1 MNMEKCKQ
9 YGPLVLRLMLG
20 VAFVIAALDK
30 ILGME
35 MAKGMFTGLF
45 GAQLG
50 APLLYLTIVVELA
63 GGLML
68 VFGWHTME
76 AAALLAVVMVV
87 AFISTF
93 KLGAAPNAIAMLRE
107 VMVMNT
113 SGMSNTAVNWAYFA
127 GLLALVFNGCE
138 QCEAK
143 MGKKR
148 R

>member
-1 MNMEKCKQ
+1 MDMEKCKQ

-20 VAFVIAALDK
+20 VAFVVAALDK

-35 MAKGMFTGLF
+35 MMKGMFQGLF
-45 GAQLG
+45 GATLG
-50 APLLYLTIVVELA
+50 APLLYLVIVAELA

-68 VFGWHTME
+68 IFGWHTME
-76 AAALLAVVMVV
+76 AAAVLAVLIAV
-87 AFISTF
+87 AFVSTF
-93 KLGAAPNAIAMLRE
+93 KLGDSSSTIGMLRE

-113 SGMSNTAVNWAYFA
+113 GGGNTAVNWAYFA

-138 QCEAK
+138 QCVAM

>member
-30 ILGME
+30 ILGIE
-35 MAKGMFTGLF
+35 MMKGMFQGLF
-45 GAQLG
+45 GAGLG
-50 APLLYLTIVVELA
+50 APLLYLAIVVELA

-68 VFGWHTME
+68 IFGWHTRE
-76 AAALLAVVMVV
+76 AAAVLAVLILV
-87 AFISTF
+87 AFVTTF
-93 KLGAAPNAIAMLRE
+93 KLGQTANTIGMLRE

-113 SGMSNTAVNWAYFA
+113 GGGNTAVNWAYFA

-138 QCEAK
+138 QCM